1 MTSKEYKTI
10 TDIKGPLVFLEKTEP
25 VAYGEIVSIRL
36 SDGSQ
41 KNGQV
46 LDTSDDMVVVQVFE
60 GTEAIDRK
68 AGVKFLGDVFKL
80 PVSKGLVGRILD
92 GAGRPR
98 DGGPEI
104 IADENADIIG
114 AAINPYSRQS
124 PHDFIQTGV
133 SAIDCCTTLVRGQK
147 LPIFSASG
155 LPHND
160 IALQIARQ
168 AKLSGIAMRNSSWFS
183 AQWASRRKS
192 ITSSDLVLSAQAL

>member
-36 SDGSQ
+36 SDGSE
-41 KNGQV
+41 KNGQI

-80 PVSKGLVGRILD
+80 PVSKGPNRPYSRWGRST
-92 GAGRPR
+92 GWWPR
-98 DGGPEI
+98 DHRRRKRRHNWSS
-104 IADENADIIG
+104 DQ
-114 AAINPYSRQS
+114 PYSRQS

-147 LPIFSASG
+147 LQSSARLDSRTMTSHCR
-155 LPHND
+155 LPD
-160 IALQIARQ
+160 RQ
-168 AKLSGIAMRNSSWFS
+168 SSETAMKSSLWFS
-183 AQWASRRKS
+183 APWE
-192 ITSSDLVLSAQAL
+192 